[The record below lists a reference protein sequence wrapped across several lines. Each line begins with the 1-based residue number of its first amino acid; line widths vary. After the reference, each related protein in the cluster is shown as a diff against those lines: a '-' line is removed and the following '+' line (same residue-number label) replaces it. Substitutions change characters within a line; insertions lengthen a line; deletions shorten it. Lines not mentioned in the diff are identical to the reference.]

1 MATLIAAGINTSGKI
16 HQPDLLRSCKRL
28 ILVKT
33 VNASGT
39 IVPTSPIFHAREVSE
54 TSAIVAS
61 LSDRPSRKNCLLSLT
76 SRPPAESPNSLKL
89 LACLFG
95 QLFDRLLV
103 GRVRRLNLD
112 RSGRDTGR
120 HCRSSVVA
128 TDHPHVIER
137 MLHAIQ
143 AGARG

>member
-61 LSDRPSRKNCLLSLT
+61 VIKRTVAHAARIIFQYESRLVRPAVEK
-76 SRPPAESPNSLKL
+76 KL
-89 LACLFG
+89 L
-95 QLFDRLLV
+95 
-103 GRVRRLNLD
+103 
-112 RSGRDTGR
+112 
-120 HCRSSVVA
+120 VVVDI
-128 TDHPHVIER
+128 TSPQR
-137 MLHAIQ
+137 N
-143 AGARG
+143 RPTP